1 MYIFC
6 IFHTFDKIVKFQQ
19 SLHVERNLFYY
30 YTPFT
35 RAKLKTLIT
44 QNADEKVE
52 TSNAA
57 DTLEDNLA
65 NLASFFV

>member
-1 MYIFC
+1 MLKGIF
-6 IFHTFDKIVKFQQ
+6 F
-19 SLHVERNLFYY
+19 LL

-65 NLASFFV
+65 NLAGFFFFYRLSKLLLV